1 MRTLYVSLIA
11 VALLASVGQVA
22 VAQSPWQPDR
32 TRCVRKGSFEV
43 SKWEIAELRLEHS
56 SLSDVEKIVG
66 LAKRVRIGSD
76 AVSAKALCYSLG
88 EDQVVVFESGPLGGP
103 RELLTAVSVLKRA
116 EASFAAECAQ
126 PTRDLKKDVS
136 CDRAVGAA
144 RADVEKIAGAEHCY
158 RDGAATEWNF
168 EQEHD
173 DWTTLSGL
181 HASFDQDKLRWW
193 RVYSVTSR

>member
-1 MRTLYVSLIA
+1 MA
-11 VALLASVGQVA
+11 VGHAAL
-22 VAQSPWQPDR
+22 AQSPWQTDR
-32 TRCVRKGSFEV
+32 ARCVRKGSFEV
-43 SKWEIAELRLEHS
+43 SKWEIGELRLEHS
-56 SLSDVEKIVG
+56 SLGDVEKSIG
-66 LAKRVRIGSD
+66 PAKRVRIGSD
-76 AVSAKALCYSLG
+76 AVSAKALCYGLG
-88 EDQVVVFESGPLGGP
+88 EDQVVVFESGPLGGSQ
-103 RELLTAVSVLKRA
+103 ELLTAVSVLKRSDA
-116 EASFAAECAQ
+116 PFAAECVK
-126 PTRDLKKDVS
+126 PTRELKKEIS

-158 RDGAATEWNF
+158 RDAATTEWNF